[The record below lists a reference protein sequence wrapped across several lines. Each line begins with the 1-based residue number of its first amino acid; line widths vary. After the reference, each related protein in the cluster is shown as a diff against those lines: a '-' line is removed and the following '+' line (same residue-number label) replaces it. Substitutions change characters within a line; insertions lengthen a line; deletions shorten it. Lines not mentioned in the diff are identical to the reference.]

1 MESEVSVK
9 ELENNALAVAAKFGA
24 FGLAKSQTK
33 ALTMFWAWKGKRQPK
48 TGVGLKMDEVDE
60 RSSISG
66 TGTATG
72 EARARVAR
80 ATERMADVNFMIT
93 LCWLNE

>member
-9 ELENNALAVAAKFGA
+9 ELENNALAVAAKFGD

-48 TGVGLKMDEVDE
+48 TGNGVKTDPEDE
-60 RSSISG
+60 RSSIAVS
-66 TGTATG
+66 GTATG
-72 EARARVAR
+72 EARAPAAN
-80 ATERMADVNFMIT
+80 ATETIADVNFMII
-93 LCWLNE
+93 LG